1 MYLLV
6 ITGIPFTLSVVAD
19 VGSIA
24 ATLVSKVRDSS
35 FNFENMFA
43 LLREGV
49 TSISLCWFAVTIT
62 VLSAIARIRIVL
74 IFPFR

>member
-24 ATLVSKVRDSS
+24 ATLVSKVRGL
-35 FNFENMFA
+35 FIFFQFGKY
-43 LLREGV
+43 LFV
-49 TSISLCWFAVTIT
+49 Y
-62 VLSAIARIRIVL
+62 LSRSGRHTG
-74 IFPFR
+74 PQ

>member
-24 ATLVSKVRDSS
+24 ATLVSKVRGL
-35 FNFENMFA
+35 FIFLNLENIY
-43 LLREGV
+43 LY
-49 TSISLCWFAVTIT
+49 IK
-62 VLSAIARIRIVL
+62 
-74 IFPFR
+74 

>member
-24 ATLVSKVRDSS
+24 ATLVSKVK
-35 FNFENMFA
+35 FF
-43 LLREGV
+43 
-49 TSISLCWFAVTIT
+49 I
-62 VLSAIARIRIVL
+62 
-74 IFPFR
+74 